1 MEQKEYEPATGEEVT
16 VKRKRN
22 KRDGYFDYSLL
33 FVWIFIMLLGYV
45 LLYSASSY
53 TALNK
58 YNDSAYFLKK
68 QIQATAFGVAVMIP
82 VILLDYRLLKSIKHL
97 YIVFLYLRFC

>member
-68 QIQATAFGVAVMIP
+68 TDTGNSFWCRSNDTGYIIRLQTA
-82 VILLDYRLLKSIKHL
+82 
-97 YIVFLYLRFC
+97 